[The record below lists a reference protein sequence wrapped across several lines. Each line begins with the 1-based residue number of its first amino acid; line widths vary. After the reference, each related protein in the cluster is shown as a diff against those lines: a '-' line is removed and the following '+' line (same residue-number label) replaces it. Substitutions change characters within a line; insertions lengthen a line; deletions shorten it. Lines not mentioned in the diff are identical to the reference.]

1 MASEQNHINR
11 MQEWL
16 QAHCPV
22 NNCKLLWRDEHEDVG
37 GCFRVRIILVN
48 TGTSSDKDM
57 QMPWSDA
64 FVRRMDAKKDA
75 ARLCLQSLLRAQL
88 FPHDPT
94 KVPLAVALIGV
105 GGGGGDEGDR
115 SSAPG
120 PELILPDLA
129 PNNPF
134 GLLSVDP
141 VIMTPVATGGAGQ
154 ILDDHS
160 EDDEDDKADLRRMT
174 AIKSSSSTAP
184 VSAAPQSLPPAN
196 LGKLGEQYA
205 LAWLAAQPWVVPGS
219 VRWEN
224 TSAQAATRDITCLP
238 KGSPGRAH
246 IEVKT
251 RWRRFRK
258 AGASRAQ
265 RERLLDP
272 EDDYMLLILGF
283 FENMYPSDD
292 TPPKPPCIRILP
304 NVKWED
310 QTVTCVWCDHAFA
323 WSVAEQQAS
332 GAVRPNMDKP
342 PELCAPC
349 LSKLKCKRTG
359 GELRKC
365 VSCHKTWVYEVGEQR
380 FLEKKGYSDPKRCK
394 PCRAQAREGKKN
406 ATDKTPV
413 EMLILDE
420 EIGEEFMGQVWKEM
434 GKTSEAQVGGPL
446 TRIDA
451 IEQKFTEAADIR
463 RKELTM
469 RRIEQ
474 DDLEQW

>member
-1 MASEQNHINR
+1 MASEQNHINW

-16 QAHCPV
+16 QEHCPV

-37 GCFRVRIILVN
+37 GLFRVRIILVN
-48 TGTSSDKDM
+48 TGPSSDEDM
-57 QMPWSDA
+57 QMRWSDP

-75 ARLCLQSLLRAQL
+75 ARLCLEYLRGAQL

-94 KVPLAVALIGV
+94 RVPLAVAI
-105 GGGGGDEGDR
+105 GGGGGGGGGGHR
-115 SSAPG
+115 VSAPG

-134 GLLSVDP
+134 GLLVVEP
-141 VIMTPVATGGAGQ
+141 VIMKPVATGGAGQ
-154 ILDDHS
+154 IFDGHS
-160 EDDEDDKADLRRMT
+160 EDDEDDQEDLT
-174 AIKSSSSTAP
+174 IIDSSSSIAA
-184 VSAAPQSLPPAN
+184 VSAAPQALPPAN
-196 LGKLGEQYA
+196 LGTLGEQYA
-205 LAWLAAQPWVVPGS
+205 LAWLAAQPWVVRGS

-224 TSAQAATRDITCLP
+224 TSAQAATRDITCQP
-238 KGSPGRAH
+238 KGPPGRAH

-304 NVKWED
+304 NLKWED
-310 QTVTCVWCDHAFA
+310 QTMTCVLCNHAFA

-332 GAVRPNMDKP
+332 GAVRPNMEKP

-359 GELRKC
+359 GKLREC
-365 VSCHKTWVYEVGEQR
+365 ASCHKTWVYEVGELR
-380 FLEKKGYSDPKRCK
+380 FLKKKGYSDPKRCK
-394 PCRAQAREGKKN
+394 PCRAQARERKKN
-406 ATDKTPV
+406 DTDKTPV
-413 EMLILDE
+413 EMIIPSSPARRALGRSL
-420 EIGEEFMGQVWKEM
+420 QR
-434 GKTSEAQVGGPL
+434 GK
-446 TRIDA
+446 
-451 IEQKFTEAADIR
+451 
-463 RKELTM
+463 
-469 RRIEQ
+469 
-474 DDLEQW
+474 DDPKP

>member
-22 NNCKLLWRDEHEDVG
+22 NNCKLLWRDEHKNVVG
-37 GCFRVRIILVN
+37 GFRVRIILVN
-48 TGTSSDKDM
+48 TGPSSDKDM
-57 QMPWSDA
+57 QMPWSDV

-75 ARLCLQSLLRAQL
+75 ARLCLQYLLGSQL

-94 KVPLAVALIGV
+94 KVQLAVTTT
-105 GGGGGDEGDR
+105 GGGGGGGGGVGVDGAA
-115 SSAPG
+115 APG
-120 PELILPDLA
+120 PEACLPDLA
-129 PNNPF
+129 PHNPF
-134 GLLSVDP
+134 GLLAVEP
-141 VIMTPVATGGAGQ
+141 VIMTPVATCGVE
-154 ILDDHS
+154 DHS
-160 EDDEDDKADLRRMT
+160 EDDEDDKANVHHMT
-174 AIKSSSSTAP
+174 SIDSSSSIPP

-196 LGKLGEQYA
+196 LGTLGEQYA

-224 TSAQAATRDITCLP
+224 TYAQAPTCDITCQP
-238 KGSPGRAH
+238 QGPPGRAH

-304 NVKWED
+304 NLKWED
-310 QTVTCVWCDHAFA
+310 QTITCVWCHQAFA

-332 GAVRPNMDKP
+332 GAERPNMERP
-342 PELCAPC
+342 PEVCGPC
-349 LSKLKCKRTG
+349 LSKLKCKQRG
-359 GELRKC
+359 GGRERRCASRRSWSGPACNQTSRAWSRRAWTSGPARCCRVRLKGCSWPGHLRKC
-365 VSCHKTWVYEVGEQR
+365 ASCHKTLDTHHTRTFDICFRCVCKRESESERESQR
-380 FLEKKGYSDPKRCK
+380 ERESVFVSRSLSKKG
-394 PCRAQAREGKKN
+394 EN
-406 ATDKTPV
+406 
-413 EMLILDE
+413 
-420 EIGEEFMGQVWKEM
+420 
-434 GKTSEAQVGGPL
+434 
-446 TRIDA
+446 
-451 IEQKFTEAADIR
+451 
-463 RKELTM
+463 
-469 RRIEQ
+469 
-474 DDLEQW
+474 

>member
-22 NNCKLLWRDEHEDVG
+22 NNCKLLWRDEHKNVVG
-37 GCFRVRIILVN
+37 GFRVRIILVN
-48 TGTSSDKDM
+48 TGPSSDKDM
-57 QMPWSDA
+57 QMPWSDV

-75 ARLCLQSLLRAQL
+75 ARLCLQYLLGSQL

-94 KVPLAVALIGV
+94 KVQLAVTTT
-105 GGGGGDEGDR
+105 GGGGGGGGGGGVGVDGAAAE
-115 SSAPG
+115 AC
-120 PELILPDLA
+120 LPDLA
-129 PNNPF
+129 PHNPF
-134 GLLSVDP
+134 GLLAVEP
-141 VIMTPVATGGAGQ
+141 VIMTPVATCGVE
-154 ILDDHS
+154 DHS
-160 EDDEDDKADLRRMT
+160 EDDEDDKANVHHMT
-174 AIKSSSSTAP
+174 SIDSSSSIPP

-196 LGKLGEQYA
+196 LGTLGEQYA

-224 TSAQAATRDITCLP
+224 TYAQAPTRDITCQP
-238 KGSPGRAH
+238 QGPPGRAH

-304 NVKWED
+304 NLKWED
-310 QTVTCVWCDHAFA
+310 QTITCVWCHQAFA

-332 GAVRPNMDKP
+332 GAERPNMERP
-342 PELCAPC
+342 PEVCGPC
-349 LSKLKCKRTG
+349 LSKLKCKQRG
-359 GELRKC
+359 GHLRKC
-365 VSCHKTWVYEVGEQR
+365 ASCHKTLDTHHTRTFDICFRCVC
-380 FLEKKGYSDPKRCK
+380 KRGSE
-394 PCRAQAREGKKN
+394 RERERARE
-406 ATDKTPV
+406 
-413 EMLILDE
+413 
-420 EIGEEFMGQVWKEM
+420 
-434 GKTSEAQVGGPL
+434 SERACS
-446 TRIDA
+446 
-451 IEQKFTEAADIR
+451 
-463 RKELTM
+463 
-469 RRIEQ
+469 
-474 DDLEQW
+474 